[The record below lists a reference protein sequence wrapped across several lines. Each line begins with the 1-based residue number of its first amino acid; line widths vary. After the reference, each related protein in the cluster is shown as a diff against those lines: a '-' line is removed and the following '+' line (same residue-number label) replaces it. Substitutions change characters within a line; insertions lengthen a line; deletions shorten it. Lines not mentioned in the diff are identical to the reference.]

1 MFPKTYFTMANIFY
15 FLNKQYYLI
24 LNYFN
29 LVSSLKFKYLI
40 LIYNYVN
47 IGRVLLYTINGVKLA
62 HLSYIQL
69 MELN

>member
-1 MFPKTYFTMANIFY
+1 MANIFY